1 MTPSVEFPIEP
12 VVISIFIGYMY
23 YYMVDRDD
31 ILSWTTI
38 KLGCISGFVLSTFGV
53 LYGLVMANAFTL
65 QEFVESSLIIGV
77 QSMVVA
83 IVLVIIG
90 GYLAIVIKQLLI
102 NIKR

>member
-1 MTPSVEFPIEP
+1 MTPSVEFPIEA

-31 ILSWTTI
+31 VLSWTSI
-38 KLGCISGFVLSTFGV
+38 ILGCISGFVLSTFGV
-53 LYGLVMANAFTL
+53 LYGLVTANAFTF

-90 GYLAIVIKQLLI
+90 GYLAITIKQFLI
-102 NIKR
+102 NLKR